1 MCSLEP
7 KKLIIL
13 RILDIL
19 TEYSDAEHK
28 LKQKDI
34 ISLLNINYGIECER
48 KAVARN
54 ISYLIDAGYDIV
66 TESDGVYLAEK
77 RFEVGELRLLID
89 SVLSNRNICKDYTIQ
104 LTDKLCKEGG
114 KYFKSYA
121 KHVVNLDDWQ
131 KRESRDYFYN
141 IEILCE
147 AIEKKKQVS
156 FFTNTYG
163 TDKKLHHKRQEKTIA
178 NPYQLIL
185 KNGYYYLVC
194 NYDNC
199 DNGIFCRVDRLTDV
213 QILSSKFKPYTKVL
227 NFKNGINLGKIA
239 NKLPY
244 MFDDKIEQVVFESRN
259 NVDDTILNNV
269 LDWFGTDVK
278 IEKIETGY
286 RFSLYASP
294 SAMRFWILQFGK
306 FVKVIKP
313 QSLQDAIK
321 SDILEMQKLY
331 KE

>member
-28 LKQKDI
+28 LRQKDI

-54 ISYLIDAGYDIV
+54 IGYLIDAGYDIV
-66 TESDGVYLAEK
+66 SESDGVYLVEK

-89 SVLSNRNICKDYTIQ
+89 SVLSNRNICKDYTRQ

-114 KYFKSYA
+114 KYFKSYV

-131 KRESRDYFYN
+131 KRESRNYFYN
-141 IEILCE
+141 IELLCE

-163 TDKKLHHKRQEKTIA
+163 TDKKLHHKRQEKTVA

-185 KNGYYYLVC
+185 KNGYYYLAC

-199 DNGIFCRVDRLTDV
+199 DNGIFCRVDRLSDV
-213 QILSSKFKPYTKVL
+213 QILSSKLKPYTKVE

-278 IEKIETGY
+278 IEKIESGY

-313 QSLQDAIK
+313 QSLQGTIK

-331 KE
+331 EE